1 MDVQEVRKFLADRVL
16 WLGQSGFLIT
26 TAGGKTIYIDPP
38 FLSADP
44 LPADYV
50 FLTHSHGD
58 HHNPRALRKIRK
70 PETRVVA
77 PKDLAA
83 VATRV
88 MAVGEETVID
98 EVTVKTFPAYNRR
111 GFPHPRSKNWVGYLL
126 SFDGLR
132 VYHGGDT
139 DSGAELVGMRPDLA
153 FLPIAGFVT
162 FGVKAGVE
170 AAQGLGATITAP
182 IHYGRVLG
190 TGKNGEKFV
199 RAYPGESALLRN
211 AFGEGRL
218 AVPCLAGTTHT
229 TRTR

>member
-1 MDVQEVRKFLADRVL
+1 VILIGREENSMDAQKVRKFLADRVL

-26 TAGGKTIYIDPP
+26 TAAGKRIYIDPS
-38 FLSADP
+38 FLPADP

-58 HHNPRALRKIRK
+58 HYNPQALGKIRK

-88 MAVGEETVID
+88 MAVGEEIVID

-111 GFPHPRSKNWVGYLL
+111 GFPHPRSKSWVGYLL
-126 SFDGLR
+126 SFDGFR
-132 VYHGGDT
+132 VYHCGDT

-153 FLPIAGFVT
+153 FLPIAGFAT
-162 FGVKAGVE
+162 FGLKAGVE

-182 IHYGRVLG
+182 VHYGLLPG

-199 RAYPGESALLRN
+199 QAYPGESALLRS
-211 AFGEGRL
+211 ALKG
-218 AVPCLAGTTHT
+218 
-229 TRTR
+229 